1 MRMERSAG
9 DSNLLSGVRFG
20 LNPAGRGPTGFPV
33 LDACLAGTVTLH
45 FGNNELQGGD
55 VRSTFD
61 LTLPAGRMTVES
73 GARQLVT
80 AGVLAE

>member
-1 MRMERSAG
+1 MAVPKNVI
-9 DSNLLSGVRFG
+9 DPLSGVRFG
-20 LNPAGRGPTGFPV
+20 LNPAGRGPTGMPV

-80 AGVLAE
+80 AGTLAE